1 MSEQARGPRRL
12 RRLVAPV
19 AAGALALTGVGLL
32 GAGALSDDGTPPAPG
47 AAQAPTSS
55 APDPAPSG
63 SAGSGGAGPPARTA
77 DGRQRREQDVLAESL
92 PRSAPER
99 VRIPRLDVS
108 SSLVRLG
115 LDGEGVME
123 TPDDPARA
131 GWFTGGPVPGTLG
144 PAVIAGHVTWNQE
157 PAVFYRLGDLRR
169 GDRVTVDRADGS
181 TAVFRV
187 TGVEQYP
194 KDAFP
199 TDDVYGAVDHAAL
212 RLVTC
217 GGTYDEEQHRYLDN
231 VVAYAELVPGA
242 GG

>member
-1 MSEQARGPRRL
+1 MSEHARGPRRL

-19 AAGALALTGVGLL
+19 AAGALALTGVGLV
-32 GAGALSDDGTPPAPG
+32 GAGLTTDDGTPPTPG
-47 AAQAPTSS
+47 AGQAPASS
-55 APDPAPSG
+55 APDPAPTG
-63 SAGSGGAGPPARTA
+63 STGPGGAAPPARTA
-77 DGRQRREQDVLAESL
+77 DGDRREQQVLAETL

-115 LDGEGVME
+115 LDGQDVME

-131 GWFTGGPVPGTLG
+131 GWFTGGPAPGTLG
-144 PAVIAGHVTWNQE
+144 PSVIAGHVTWNQD

-169 GDRVTVDRADGS
+169 GDRVVVDRADGS

-187 TGVEQYP
+187 TGIDQYA
-194 KDAFP
+194 KDEFP

-212 RLVTC
+212 RLITC
-217 GGTYDEEQHRYLDN
+217 GGTYDEERNRYLDN

-242 GG
+242 DG